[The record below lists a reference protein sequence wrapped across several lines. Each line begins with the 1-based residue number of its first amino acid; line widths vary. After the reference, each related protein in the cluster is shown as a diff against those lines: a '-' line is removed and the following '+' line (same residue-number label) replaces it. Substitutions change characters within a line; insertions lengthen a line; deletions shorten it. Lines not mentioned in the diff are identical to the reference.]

1 MIKGIQNGRS
11 PAMEILDRPGNDNS
25 GGISIAM
32 SSPEVSFP
40 SFHTLIIIFVV
51 VAEIFHWTNLL
62 YSHISQ

>member
-40 SFHTLIIIFVV
+40 SFHTLIIMFFF
-51 VAEIFHWTNLL
+51 AEIFHWTNLL